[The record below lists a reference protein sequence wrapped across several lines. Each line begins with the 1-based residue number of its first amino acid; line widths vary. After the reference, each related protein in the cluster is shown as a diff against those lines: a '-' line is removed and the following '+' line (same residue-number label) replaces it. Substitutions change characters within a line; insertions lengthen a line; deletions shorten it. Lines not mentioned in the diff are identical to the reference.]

1 MKKISKFRAF
11 IISVLALLIL
21 IVLFLPSRTSSIR
34 GENSIAIIEN
44 VELGKLKQFIMVRGN
59 DKSNPI
65 ILFLHGG
72 PGYSQIS
79 YARKYQEKLE
89 QDFIVVNWDQ
99 RGSGKSYQSSI
110 PKATMNKEQFIS
122 DTKQLIDYL
131 CENYNKEKIYLA
143 GHSWGSEL
151 GLNVIEEYPDKIIAF
166 ISLGQVVNQ
175 VEGERISYNY
185 TLQSAKKNNNEFAIN
200 ELENIGV
207 PPYKDVVKDKVIQ
220 QKWLKKFG
228 GVETIDT
235 RKDMIWA
242 SIFSKEY
249 AGFDGIKLALGSK
262 FTADEMWNDR
272 YKFDAFKQIPK
283 VHIPIYFC
291 VGRHD
296 YTTPFELIERYYE
309 YVDAPKKE
317 LLWFEYSAHFPH
329 FEEVDKFYNLMIRI
343 KIE

>member
-1 MKKISKFRAF
+1 MKKISKLIAF
-11 IISVLALLIL
+11 IILVLTLLIS
-21 IVLFLPSRTSSIR
+21 IVLFLPSRTSSIQ
-34 GENSIAIIEN
+34 GDNSIAIIEN
-44 VELGKLKQFIMVRGN
+44 VELGKLKQSIMVRGS

-99 RGSGKSYQSSI
+99 RGSGKSYQSGI
-110 PKATMNKEQFIS
+110 PKETMNKEQFVS
-122 DTKQLIDYL
+122 DTKELIGYL

-175 VEGERISYNY
+175 VEGERISYEY
-185 TLQSAKKNNNEFAIN
+185 TLQSAKKNNNKSAIN
-200 ELENIGV
+200 ELKKMGE
-207 PPYKDVVKDKVIQ
+207 PPYEDVVKDKVAQ
-220 QKWLKKFG
+220 QKWLKEFG
-228 GVETIDT
+228 GVETIET

-242 SIFSKEY
+242 SVFFKEY
-249 AGFDGIKLALGSK
+249 SGLDGIKLALGSK

-272 YKFDAFKQIPK
+272 YEFNAFKQIPK
-283 VHIPIYFC
+283 IQVPIYFC
-291 VGRHD
+291 VGRYD
-296 YTTPFELIERYYE
+296 YITPFELIEQYYE
-309 YVDAPKKE
+309 HINAPKKE
-317 LLWFEYSAHFPH
+317 LIWFEHSAHFPH
-329 FEEVDKFYNLMIRI
+329 FEEVDKFYDLMIRI
-343 KIE
+343 KNE